1 MGQYNL
7 RALSVTEIL
16 DRALRI
22 YRAHFF
28 VLLGIT
34 ALMLIPE
41 GILQFIGTYFW
52 GNVQNLGNFLS
63 VIFQNLA
70 SLALIVAVSNANLG
84 RDFTIGSAYSKG
96 TKKFWSLIGSNIL
109 IGMAIVLPA
118 IVVGLCLA
126 FIYPLGIIAILIF
139 MPVVV
144 FLFTRWSLN
153 SSAIVLEALGAR
165 DGLYRSWELTKDFF
179 WRVLGTSFLASLFAL
194 LITLLPAFFV
204 GVAGDMLG
212 ISEQALTLTGVV
224 VEQLGLVLVLP
235 FTVAVKV
242 LIYYDLRIRK
252 EGFDLMLRAQEMPK
266 LEGEDNSS
274 FPTQP

>member
-84 RDFTIGSAYSKG
+84 RDFTIRLAYTKG
-96 TKKFWSLIGSNIL
+96 TKKFWPLIVSNIM
-109 IGMAIVLPA
+109 IGLVIFLPIIIVILF
-118 IVVGLCLA
+118 LA
-126 FIYPLGIIAILIF
+126 FAYPLGVILLLALLAAL
-139 MPVVV
+139 V
-144 FLFTRWSLN
+144 FLSIRWSL
-153 SSAIVLEALGAR
+153 SASTIVLEDIGAL
-165 DGLYRSWELTKDFF
+165 DSLYRSWELTQGFF
-179 WRVLGTSFLASLFAL
+179 WRVFGTSFLATLLAL
-194 LITLLPAFFV
+194 LLTMLPDFFV
-204 GVAGDMLG
+204 DVVGDMLG
-212 ISEQALTLTGVV
+212 MSEQVLTLTSVV
-224 VEQLGLVLVLP
+224 VGRLGLVLALP
-235 FTVAVKV
+235 FTMAVRV

-252 EGFDLMLRAQEMPK
+252 EGFDLMLRMQEMHT
-266 LEGEDNSS
+266 LGGEDNSPIHS
-274 FPTQP
+274 QP